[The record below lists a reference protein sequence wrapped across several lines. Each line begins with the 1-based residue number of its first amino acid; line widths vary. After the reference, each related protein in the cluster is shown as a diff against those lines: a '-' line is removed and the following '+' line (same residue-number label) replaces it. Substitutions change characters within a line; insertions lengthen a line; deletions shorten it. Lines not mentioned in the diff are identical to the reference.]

1 MTRAGVFYAMESLSS
16 GQYKICCML
25 SNIWYYLILLFSVC
39 GNAEIWKRKE
49 SGSVLVCIL
58 FAIGLILAQLLVEV
72 AARYHY
78 ALIPLL
84 LLVAGYAFYGST
96 EQTHH
101 LNEGV

>member
-1 MTRAGVFYAMESLSS
+1 M
-16 GQYKICCML
+16 
-25 SNIWYYLILLFSVC
+25 
-39 GNAEIWKRKE
+39 
-49 SGSVLVCIL
+49 LVCIL

-96 EQTHH
+96 EQAHN
-101 LNEGV
+101 LDEGV